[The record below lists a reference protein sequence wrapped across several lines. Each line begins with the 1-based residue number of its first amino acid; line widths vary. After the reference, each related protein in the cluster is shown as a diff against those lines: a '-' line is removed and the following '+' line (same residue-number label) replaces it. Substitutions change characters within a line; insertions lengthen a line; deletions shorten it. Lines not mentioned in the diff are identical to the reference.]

1 MNILFVCTGNT
12 CRSPMAER
20 YLKSKNLPDVAVK
33 SRGLSADGS
42 PVSKNSGLVMGE
54 IGIDISNHISAQ
66 LNESDLAWSDKI
78 ICMSKSH
85 KSVLS
90 FYADPKKLFVLGNGV
105 FDPFGKDIDEYRKC
119 RDEIFSAVDS
129 LISEGFFAELQISA
143 MCPEQVKDVAEIEK
157 ICFSSPW
164 SEESIEESLKSGTK
178 FFVAEKCGKVL
189 GYIGISCILDEGYIA
204 NIAVLPK
211 ERKTGVATALL
222 NRVFSLAKDESLS
235 FVSLEVRESNT
246 PAVSLYKK
254 LGFKTE
260 GRRKNFYENPKED
273 ALIMTKRFENE

>member
-1 MNILFVCTGNT
+1 
-12 CRSPMAER
+12 
-20 YLKSKNLPDVAVK
+20 
-33 SRGLSADGS
+33 
-42 PVSKNSGLVMGE
+42 MGE

-143 MCPEQVKDVAEIEK
+143 LCPEQVKDVAEIEK

-178 FFVAEKCGKVL
+178 FFVAEKCGRVL